1 MKKYP
6 TSLKDW
12 RLQQKRPW
20 QENLPLY
27 LTIYQDILKSI
38 QFLHN
43 NNVTHYDIKADNI
56 LLDSKVNS
64 VSGNSTFDNDL
75 RVTLADFGECKY
87 EFNEK
92 IKKTKKIF
100 F

>member
-1 MKKYP
+1 MYIFYLVMKKYP

-12 RLQQKRPW
+12 RLLQKRPW

-27 LTIYQDILKSI
+27 LTIYRDALKAV

-56 LLDSKVNS
+56 LLDYKAASAISETSIDSDIK
-64 VSGNSTFDNDL
+64 
-75 RVTLADFGECKY
+75 VTLADFGECK
-87 EFNEK
+87 
-92 IKKTKKIF
+92 
-100 F
+100 

>member
-27 LTIYQDILKSI
+27 LTIYRDILKSV

-43 NNVTHYDIKADNI
+43 SNVTHYDIKADNI
-56 LLDSKVNS
+56 LLDYKSSS
-64 VSGNSTFDNDL
+64 VADAGNIDNDL

-87 EFNEK
+87 
-92 IKKTKKIF
+92 IF
-100 F
+100 YLLENF

>member
-6 TSLKDW
+6 TSLKEW

-27 LTIYQDILKSI
+27 LTIYRDVLKAA

-56 LLDSKVNS
+56 LLDYKPASTLSENS
-64 VSGNSTFDNDL
+64 VDNDIK
-75 RVTLADFGECKY
+75 VTLADFGECKFAL
-87 EFNEK
+87 FN
-92 IKKTKKIF
+92 IF
-100 F
+100 ISL